1 VNLIFL
7 DANLL
12 TDIRN
17 TERMAT
23 VIYNGNVYDR
33 QATAALPAH
42 RVLRDTDPRT
52 ARLYSQRLWKTQRAV
67 PSLLMRRGKLMS
79 IQRGI
84 QLLFTII
91 LLVCGSVSTSAAA
104 VSLTAQELADQ
115 AYVRAKTLDGQPY
128 ALNLADPV
136 DYRFYMS
143 HLARAGVNAQQRPQ
157 FFRTIEQQRQSHIAG
172 NYRPHSEADFI
183 VKTAGTIGD
192 ADPISVVSAINTI
205 TDVTGVGSTFS
216 TSAVSSVNGG
226 TQSTTITLGLYDSA
240 THAILSPLVWG
251 GDNSGLPLYSI
262 VNSGTGLSSSAY
274 AQFTYSWVDQSGT
287 VWGPTVQA
295 FSTSDIQPTLTN
307 EKPKHA
313 GGAGNVLVCLD
324 RGNCDYGGP
333 GTTTLVLPL
342 KGHAVYPFGVSLT
355 NNKPS
360 GGSVLWKLIDATVGG
375 GCSAFGGANSI
386 NTFFAPPTTT
396 VVTAGNGQ
404 TTIGWDFESTVFNL
418 PGPTC
423 YTNGHLYNFVFL
435 MYVPAPVQQGGP
447 AQPVAVQVTS
457 ATPRNAGTNT
467 VQIGQIQVVSGCL
480 APGTAITLADGSTLP
495 VEKFT
500 ATGEEVR
507 SSNDRTL
514 TVTNYTH
521 GPQTKPMVRIVDAAG
536 HTLLLT
542 EDHRVVTKNRGAVA
556 AGALSTS
563 DFVLTDSGPSKLTS
577 VTRVPYHGPVHN
589 IAVGEK
595 GEAFGV
601 GDTTLYANHILVGD
615 WTMQTAANEA
625 VRRSPEQIY
634 AGLAPQWREDYLRS
648 LEPAVAAR
656 LRAKKQQGGRR

>member
-1 VNLIFL
+1 
-7 DANLL
+7 
-12 TDIRN
+12 
-17 TERMAT
+17 
-23 VIYNGNVYDR
+23 
-33 QATAALPAH
+33 
-42 RVLRDTDPRT
+42 
-52 ARLYSQRLWKTQRAV
+52 
-67 PSLLMRRGKLMS
+67 MS
-79 IQRGI
+79 VQRGF
-84 QLLFTII
+84 QLLFTVV
-91 LLVCGSVSTSAAA
+91 LLVCGAVSASAAP

-136 DYRFYMS
+136 EYRFYMA
-143 HLARAGVNAQQRPQ
+143 HLERAGITSAQRPQ
-157 FFRTIEQQRQSHIAG
+157 FFRMIEQQRQNHIAG
-172 NYRPHSEADFI
+172 HYRPHSEANFM

-205 TDVTGVGSTFS
+205 TDVTAAGSTFS
-216 TSAVSSVNGG
+216 SSAVSSVNGG
-226 TQSTTITLGLYDSA
+226 TQSTTITLGLYDTA
-240 THAILSPLVWG
+240 THAMLSPLVWG
-251 GDNSGLPLYSI
+251 GDNSGAPLYSI
-262 VNSGTGLSSSAY
+262 ANSGLGLSSSAY

-287 VWGPTVQA
+287 VWGPIVQA

-307 EKPKHA
+307 DAPKHA
-313 GGAGNVLVCLD
+313 GGGTDNVLVCLA
-324 RGNCDYGGP
+324 RANCDYGGLL
-333 GTTTLVLPL
+333 TTSLILPL
-342 KGHAVYPFGVSLT
+342 KGHAVYPFGVSLK
-355 NNKPS
+355 NNKPTN
-360 GGSVLWKLIDATVGG
+360 GSVLWKMIDATVGG

-386 NTFFAPPTTT
+386 DAFFVGSPKTT
-396 VVTAGNGQ
+396 VATDASGK
-404 TTIGWDFESTVFNL
+404 TTITWDWDSTVFNL

-495 VEKFT
+495 IEKFT
-500 ATGEEVR
+500 ATGEKVR
-507 SSNDRTL
+507 SSSARTL
-514 TVTNYTH
+514 TVSNYTH
-521 GPQTKPMVRIVDAAG
+521 GPQTKPMVRLVDAAG

-556 AGALSTS
+556 AGSLSTA
-563 DFVLTDSGPSKLTS
+563 DVVLTDSSPSKLES
-577 VTRVPYHGPVHN
+577 VTFVPYHGTVHN

-595 GEAFGV
+595 GETFREGE
-601 GDTTLYANHILVGD
+601 TTLYANHILVGD

-625 VRRSPEQIY
+625 VRRSPEAIY
-634 AGLAPQWREDYLRS
+634 AGLAPQWREDYLNS

-656 LRAKKQQGGRR
+656 LRVKKQQGGRR